1 MNSPNTSGQALPI
14 EAAPGPSKTVSRS
27 SLLTA
32 VVMSQVYLIHAIF
45 FAHALTPISVHVIDR
60 QTHLQLLPGQVGS
73 LEAVFHW
80 EGLIPTMLIAVLV
93 FAVCWMAVWGTAKLL
108 GALELKTYANR
119 LSHAIATNEI
129 ATISTGGTT

>member
-1 MNSPNTSGQALPI
+1 MNSSNAFVQAPPI
-14 EAAPGPSKTVSRS
+14 EAAPDLSKTVFRL

-32 VVMSQVYLIHAIF
+32 VVMSQVYLVHAIF

-80 EGLIPTMLIAVLV
+80 DGLIPTMLIAVLV
-93 FAVCWMAVWGTAKLL
+93 FVVCWMAVRVTAKLL
-108 GALELKTYANR
+108 ELRTYANR
-119 LSHAIATNEI
+119 LSHVIATTEI
-129 ATISTGGTT
+129 ATISTGETT